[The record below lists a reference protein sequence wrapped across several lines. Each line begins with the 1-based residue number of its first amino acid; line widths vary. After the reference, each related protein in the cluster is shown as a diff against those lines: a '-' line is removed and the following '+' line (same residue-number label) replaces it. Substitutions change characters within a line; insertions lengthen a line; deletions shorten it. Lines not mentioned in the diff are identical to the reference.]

1 MKLNIASRRKK
12 KSRSLKGKIV
22 RRKHYITLNDY
33 FIAQEA
39 GGTSMGWEEYPEK
52 YESEDEKKDREVRF
66 NEWKLN
72 CLNGGK
78 VAKGWNE
85 RDLFDHME
93 REQEIERQTDSLI
106 DDFIYSEEEKK
117 SRERLEKLKD
127 VRSPIIAEVMSDNP
141 DLIEEQVI
149 RMIEEMG
156 F

>member
-1 MKLNIASRRKK
+1 
-12 KSRSLKGKIV
+12 
-22 RRKHYITLNDY
+22 
-33 FIAQEA
+33 
-39 GGTSMGWEEYPEK
+39 MGWEEYPEK